1 MKQGIFTSNLH
12 HLLVSDTLWF
22 MNGSS
27 CLKTTCPFWKNCVL
41 AVACLA
47 DKPRVAWKR
56 RPCCASG
63 AVWDAHLALH
73 DTLAHSLQGP
83 RAWKAA
89 LSLFGNAT
97 VAGLEPN
104 AISLSSSAASL
115 SYHIFGW
122 FKCLRTCGTSIY
134 RCNVFTVRIVSF
146 LVRFLLSPCQH
157 WYFFNFHTKLSALI
171 IFWCCFR
178 PNTNFRAFEVAWPAF
193 SAMQPNGRKL
203 WSLLAQRSCT
213 WHVCRRGRVL
223 VRICVFRWICVLQW
237 YVVCSLHELI
247 HWWGL
252 EDVFRNRGTTL
263 QVLRSG
269 K

>member
-12 HLLVSDTLWF
+12 HLLASDTLWF
-22 MNGSS
+22 MNGSI
-27 CLKTTCPFWKNCVL
+27 CLKTTCPCWKNCVL

-47 DKPRVAWKR
+47 DKPRIAWKR

-157 WYFFNFHTKLSALI
+157 WYFLIFTRSFLHLSSSGAVLDPTRISALLRLLGRRSRQCSPMEEN
-171 IFWCCFR
+171 FGVCWHKDLAHDMCVSKGTRFGSDLCFSMNLR
-178 PNTNFRAFEVAWPAF
+178 FA
-193 SAMQPNGRKL
+193 
-203 WSLLAQRSCT
+203 
-213 WHVCRRGRVL
+213 
-223 VRICVFRWICVLQW
+223 
-237 YVVCSLHELI
+237 VVCCL
-247 HWWGL
+247 
-252 EDVFRNRGTTL
+252 
-263 QVLRSG
+263 
-269 K
+269 